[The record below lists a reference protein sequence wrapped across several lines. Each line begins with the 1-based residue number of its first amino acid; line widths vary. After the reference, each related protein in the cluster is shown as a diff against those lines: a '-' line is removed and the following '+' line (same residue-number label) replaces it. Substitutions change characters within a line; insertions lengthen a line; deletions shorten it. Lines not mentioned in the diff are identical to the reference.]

1 MSKISIEDDIIF
13 LYKFDSVYIFVRSS

>member
-13 LYKFDSVYIFVRSS
+13 LYKFNSVYIFVRSS